1 MFKKLTHWHV
11 FTLITNWKI
20 QFGSCSLSSIV
31 FVHRYFYF
39 SKAIGLYTG
48 GLLVRLLNKNST
60 NYTLELT
67 KNSQKLTDLANQLF
81 LQLTNHNILLN
92 LI

>member
-1 MFKKLTHWHV
+1 MLMRMFKKLTHWHV
-11 FTLITNWKI
+11 FTLITNWEI

-39 SKAIGLYTG
+39 PKAIGLYTG

-60 NYTLELT
+60 KMQWT
-67 KNSQKLTDLANQLF
+67 
-81 LQLTNHNILLN
+81 
-92 LI
+92 